1 MRNVLVLQV
10 AERRKQLPCSGTVA
24 ALTIYIRHDLLL
36 LLNVTATD
44 SDVLLGII
52 KVRLLHRA
60 VHAVLP
66 LFSNPSSAVTK
77 AWEKCRA
84 PQASQVPV
92 SERNGRF
99 LSRYCNCWSKQMI
112 GIAPIIMFA

>member
-66 LFSNPSSAVTK
+66 LFSNPSSAVTE
-77 AWEKCRA
+77 AA
-84 PQASQVPV
+84 TL
-92 SERNGRF
+92 GH
-99 LSRYCNCWSKQMI
+99 
-112 GIAPIIMFA
+112 